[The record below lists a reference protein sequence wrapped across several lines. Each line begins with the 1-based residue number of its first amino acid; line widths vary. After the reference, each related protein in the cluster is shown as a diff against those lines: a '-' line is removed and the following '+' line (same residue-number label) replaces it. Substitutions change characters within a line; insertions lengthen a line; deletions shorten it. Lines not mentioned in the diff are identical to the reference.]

1 MAQSPDTDEFFSDVT
16 ISGFPP
22 GSTVYVDGVAQTLVS
37 GTLTL
42 SPLANESEQDFS
54 ARISQSGYV
63 QVQLEQDSSTDFDLN
78 TTVTVKEIDHEYVDA
93 SNPGQ
98 GIAEKTINGMV
109 HVQVN
114 PIVEPENTTG
124 SLDAQTRLL
133 VTESTGV
140 VTDIVKSDGQG
151 NIDFTINT
159 STGGGESGAN
169 IIKYQEFDASSDEV
183 VTQFVVQFHNV
194 DPEILNQLVIVG
206 ALNEGGG
213 RWTVIDE
220 ENFSIKA
227 PSGLDLTPNDDSDD
241 GDNGGLSQIGLTI
254 YAEVNDLGEDAVE
267 KDATVVRET
276 DVTLEFPTVLTP
288 QTSVAAEIQVADD
301 VQIEASED
309 NAIDLALN

>member
-1 MAQSPDTDEFFSDVT
+1 MLFRS
-16 ISGFPP
+16 
-22 GSTVYVDGVAQTLVS
+22 
-37 GTLTL
+37 
-42 SPLANESEQDFS
+42 
-54 ARISQSGYV
+54 
-63 QVQLEQDSSTDFDLN
+63 
-78 TTVTVKEIDHEYVDA
+78 
-93 SNPGQ
+93 
-98 GIAEKTINGMV
+98 
-109 HVQVN
+109 
-114 PIVEPENTTG
+114 
-124 SLDAQTRLL
+124 
-133 VTESTGV
+133 
-140 VTDIVKSDGQG
+140 
-151 NIDFTINT
+151 
-159 STGGGESGAN
+159 
-169 IIKYQEFDASSDEV
+169 EFDASSDEV
-183 VTQFVVQFHNV
+183 VTQLVVQFHNV

-309 NAIDLALN
+309 NAIDLGTQLTSKVDAINADGVEDVLTVVIDPSRPVYNYQDLYRQLKINKEKLIKLLIIYILKKGFTLKLKTFVNQ